1 MSTATDGRA
10 AHGILL
16 SFEPLSKHGYCWYYV
31 WRAYAAAGASTSMGS
46 TPTAYAAWNVTSG
59 RHPGDWN
66 PPPGAAIWLG
76 RRYDG
81 NLDGDVFIAGEYD
94 GDHAATDQP
103 GWGQTGTTSIR
114 GRMDLT
120 GREYLGWSDHVLD
133 CPITSALPPEPP
145 KPDPPKWREGNMFII
160 HNEQNP
166 DQLVLV
172 TVDGGQIR
180 CRYLEDPYERAVF
193 VAVGPS
199 IPVAPCD
206 NPTFDG
212 FLERAGYVYGAPIPL
227 VDVNAANVK
236 PQHEKPE
243 K

>member
-1 MSTATDGRA
+1 MATATDGRK

-16 SFEPLSKHGYCWYYV
+16 GFEPLSKHGYCWYCV
-31 WRAYAAAGASTSMGS
+31 WRGDAAAGASTSMGS
-46 TPTAYAAWNVTSG
+46 TPTAYAAWNVTKG

-81 NLDGDVFIAGEYD
+81 NVDGDVFIAGEFD

-133 CPITSALPPEPP
+133 CPITTAITPG
-145 KPDPPKWREGNMFII
+145 PDPAPDPQEVEDMAFIANVSVGNPQGAFLII
-160 HNEQNP
+160 PNG
-166 DQLVLV
+166 
-172 TVDGGQIR
+172 DG
-180 CRYLEDPYERAVF
+180 LPS
-193 VAVGPS
+193 AVGLGGGATWSLPS
-199 IPVAPCD
+199 
-206 NPTFDG
+206 
-212 FLERAGYVYGAPIPL
+212 
-227 VDVNAANVK
+227 VDIRDF
-236 PQHEKPE
+236 PE
-243 K
+243 AFWASVVLK